1 MNSPRPVASTD
12 EALKIL
18 GLPPASTAEEVRS
31 AYRRLAFEFHPDRHA
46 GNPEMEGRFKEIS
59 RAYQTLISDSFPGD
73 GSAVGHP
80 LRKGQ
85 DLFYDVQMDFITAV
99 SGGDVSVL
107 IKRPF
112 VCPGCDGISSE
123 GCQECGGDGTV
134 LEEAMVRVQLPTGLE
149 DGEVVRV
156 PHEGAPGTGGGGPGD
171 LILTVRSSRHP
182 ALERRGVDVHSEVR
196 VPRFRMNRGG
206 PVRVFTVRGGAQV
219 DIPPGTPPG
228 RTFRMRGWG
237 IERSRDGRTFR
248 GDHVV
253 RILAMPEKEEG

>member
-1 MNSPRPVASTD
+1 MNLSRSIASRD
-12 EALKIL
+12 VALKIL
-18 GLPPASTAEEVRS
+18 GLPPGSSPEEVRS
-31 AYRRLAFEFHPDRHA
+31 AYRRLAFEYHPDRHT
-46 GNPEMEGRFKEIS
+46 GNPEMEARFKEIG
-59 RAYQTLISDSFPGD
+59 RAYQELNSVYFPGD
-73 GSAVGHP
+73 DSTVRPP
-80 LRKGQ
+80 LQKGQ
-85 DLFYDVQMDFITAV
+85 DLYYDIRMDFITAV

-112 VCPGCDGISSE
+112 VCPSCDGIFSKS
-123 GCQECGGDGTV
+123 CRECDGDGAI

-149 DGEVVRV
+149 DGELVRV

-171 LILTVRSSRHP
+171 LVLTVRCSRHP
-182 ALERRGVDVHSEVR
+182 AFERCGVDVHSEVR
-196 VPRFRMNRGG
+196 VPRFRLRRGG

-228 RTFRMRGWG
+228 RTFRLRGWG

-253 RILAMPEKEEG
+253 RILAMPGEEVS